1 MRGKRIETHYR
12 TNTAK
17 TEAYSNSFLQ
27 KHLRYIRDGTP
38 NLYKIASC
46 TNNNQNLNKNKPNS
60 SL

>member
-1 MRGKRIETHYR
+1 MQIKTIEIRYR

-17 TEAYSNSFLQ
+17 TEAYSNSLLQ

-46 TNNNQNLNKNKPNS
+46 TNKNLNLNQNKPKS